1 MKLSDFDYYL
11 PKNMIA
17 QSPVAKRDCSK
28 LLKLNLSSGEIQ
40 HQRFNQITDI
50 LRAGDVLVLN
60 DSRVINAR
68 FFGHKPTGGKI
79 ELLVLDSNII
89 NQPQDTDSIVVD
101 CLVKGKVSPELNV
114 DLNLEHKQTQI
125 QNQKTAVSAKLLKH
139 VSGGRFKVKFNSE
152 IPFNELLPKYGSVPL
167 PPYIKQELEDP
178 ERYQTIYSKNL
189 GSIAA
194 PTAGLHFTPE
204 LLKTLEDN
212 GIQIA
217 YITLHISYGTFT
229 PVHTENITQHKM
241 DREYA
246 ILTTR
251 NSDIINQVYKS
262 KMDKPKGTSGRLVA
276 VGTTVVRTLETIALN
291 SSINSSLNSLS
302 ANGTIKQL
310 SPWEGWTQ
318 LFIYPGFK
326 FKAGIDI
333 LITNFHLP
341 KSTLLMLVTA
351 FAGRSPIIKA
361 YKEAI
366 EKKYR
371 FYSLGDSMMIIK

>member
-1 MKLSDFDYYL
+1 
-11 PKNMIA
+11 
-17 QSPVAKRDCSK
+17 
-28 LLKLNLSSGEIQ
+28 
-40 HQRFNQITDI
+40 
-50 LRAGDVLVLN
+50 
-60 DSRVINAR
+60 
-68 FFGHKPTGGKI
+68 
-79 ELLVLDSNII
+79 
-89 NQPQDTDSIVVD
+89 
-101 CLVKGKVSPELNV
+101 
-114 DLNLEHKQTQI
+114 
-125 QNQKTAVSAKLLKH
+125 
-139 VSGGRFKVKFNSE
+139 
-152 IPFNELLPKYGSVPL
+152 VPL

-204 LLKTLEDN
+204 LLKTLEGN
-212 GIQIA
+212 GIRVA

-229 PVHTENITQHKM
+229 PVHTEDITQHKM

-246 ILTTR
+246 IMTKK

-262 KMDKPKGTSGRLVA
+262 KREDTEGTGGRLVA
-276 VGTTVVRTLETIALN
+276 VGTTAVRTLETIALN
-291 SSINSSLNSLS
+291 SSINNLS
-302 ANGTIKQL
+302 KSGAIKQL
-310 SPWEGWTQ
+310 TPWEGWTE

-341 KSTLLMLVTA
+341 KSTLIMLVTA
-351 FAGRSPIIKA
+351 FAGHSPIIKA

-371 FYSLGDSMMIIK
+371 FYSLGDAMMIIK

>member
-1 MKLSDFDYYL
+1 MRLSDFDYYL

-17 QSPVAKRDCSK
+17 QSPIAKRDCSK
-28 LLKLNLSSGEIQ
+28 LLKLNLPSGETQ
-40 HQRFNQITDI
+40 HLRFNQITDI

-89 NQPQDTDSIVVD
+89 NQPQDIDSIVVD
-101 CLVKGKVSPELNV
+101 CLVKGKVSPGLNV
-114 DLNLEHKQTQI
+114 DLSLEHKQNLK
-125 QNQKTAVSAKLLKH
+125 QNQKAMVSAQLLEH
-139 VSGGRFKVKFNSE
+139 VSGGRFKVKINSE

-167 PPYIKQELEDP
+167 PPYIKQELKDP

-291 SSINSSLNSLS
+291 SSINSLS
-302 ANGTIKQL
+302 ANGTIEQL

-351 FAGRSPIIKA
+351 YAGHNPIIKA

-366 EKKYR
+366 EKNYR